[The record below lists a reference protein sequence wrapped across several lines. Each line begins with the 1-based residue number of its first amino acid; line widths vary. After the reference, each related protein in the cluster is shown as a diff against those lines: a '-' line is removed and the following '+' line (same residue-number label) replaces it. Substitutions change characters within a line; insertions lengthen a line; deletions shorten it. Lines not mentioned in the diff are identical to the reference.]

1 MHSYMYLGE
10 AVSAHQL
17 EQSTAS
23 CPWLHFFPQL
33 SESLNEQSHKNDQ
46 LSPATDSKED
56 HTPQTKH
63 QCILT
68 CI

>member
-17 EQSTAS
+17 EQNTAS

-46 LSPATDSKED
+46 LSPATDSK
-56 HTPQTKH
+56 
-63 QCILT
+63 
-68 CI
+68 